1 MYSGDSATPATTS
14 ARCLPLISADSR
26 APGLRPCA
34 IANDSDTQAGSAP
47 SGSARPGDI
56 EASSAWPLRSV
67 IRFMRSGWRRSMP
80 ISWPTIGSDEPAIS
94 TRTTCSVVVCTSATP
109 LTLRSVSASASGARL
124 TPANTS
130 AKRPWA

>member
-14 ARCLPLISADSR
+14 ARCLPLINADSR
-26 APGLRPCA
+26 APGFKPCA
-34 IANDSDTQAGSAP
+34 TANDSDTQAGSAP

-67 IRFMRSGWRRSMP
+67 MRFMRSGWPRSMP
-80 ISWPTIGSDEPAIS
+80 ISWPTIGSVEPAIS
-94 TRTTCSVVVCTSATP
+94 TRTVFSVVVCTSATP
-109 LTLRSVSASASGARL
+109 GTSRKVSTSASGARF

-130 AKRPWA
+130 AKRPSA